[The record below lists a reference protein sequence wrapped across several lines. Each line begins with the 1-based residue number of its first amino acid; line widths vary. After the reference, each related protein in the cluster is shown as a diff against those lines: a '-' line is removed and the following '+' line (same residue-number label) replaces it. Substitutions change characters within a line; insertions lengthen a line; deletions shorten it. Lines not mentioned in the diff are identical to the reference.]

1 MLSIG
6 ASASDY
12 LRTFI
17 RPGMAANE
25 FNVTVVV
32 FVSDILG
39 STAVTSLGED
49 GLPVA
54 IRSTP
59 PDEVGLHTTPVP
71 VMNHDACLELA
82 GLVTRSPACSL
93 GCPNY
98 WIISP
103 TLFLWPLPK
112 IGVKQT
118 QTPANPPVHFA

>member
-6 ASASDY
+6 ASASDS

-49 GLPVA
+49 GLPVT

-59 PDEVGLHTTPVP
+59 PDEVGVHTTPVP
-71 VMNHDACLELA
+71 PMN
-82 GLVTRSPACSL
+82 
-93 GCPNY
+93 
-98 WIISP
+98 
-103 TLFLWPLPK
+103 
-112 IGVKQT
+112 
-118 QTPANPPVHFA
+118 